1 MQYPFRKI
9 AAGIVLAI
17 AASSG
22 SVMFDASSAHAAPVA
37 VAPSGLIYTVV
48 KGDSLSGIAAKLG
61 VPMADLL
68 ALNGLTRSSVIHPG
82 RQLQVPRG
90 GHLPAG
96 SPGAT
101 AVYTVVKG
109 DSLVRI
115 SNRLGVTLTALLAT
129 NHLTKQSVI
138 VPGMQLAV
146 PAGGV
151 LPAAPTGAPAAP
163 TNTANPAT
171 GERYVVVKGDGL
183 TRIAE
188 RLGVTLAA
196 LLAANNLQRHSVIH
210 PGMELL
216 VPAGGQ
222 LPSTTPTNSGTAAGS
237 KVETVLAFARAQ
249 LGKPYRV
256 NAAGP
261 DAWDCSGLTLKAYA
275 QVGVRLPHYS
285 AAQAK
290 LGHAVAWTT
299 EGIRPGD
306 LVFLET
312 SPGSNVI
319 GHVGIAISATQWIQA
334 PRAGDVVR
342 ASNIPMQRIVSVRR
356 YLP

>member
-1 MQYPFRKI
+1 MQYPLRKI
-9 AAGIVLAI
+9 ALGIAI
-17 AASSG
+17 T
-22 SVMFDASSAHAAPVA
+22 ASSAAIVFNAPPAQAAQAAPSA
-37 VAPSGLIYTVV
+37 VTPSGLVYTVV

-96 SPGAT
+96 SPGAA

-115 SNRLGVTLTALLAT
+115 ANRLGVTLAALLET

-151 LPAAPTGAPAAP
+151 LPAATSTSPTTPTNSAAP
-163 TNTANPAT
+163 VG
-171 GERYVVVKGDGL
+171 GERYVVAKGDGL
-183 TRIAE
+183 VRIAE

-210 PGMELL
+210 PGMQLV
-216 VPAGGQ
+216 VPAGGR
-222 LPSTTPTNSGTAAGS
+222 LPATTAANSGAASS
-237 KVETVLAFARAQ
+237 KVDTVLAFAQAQ

-290 LGHAVAWTT
+290 LGQAVAWTT

-342 ASNIPMQRIVSVRR
+342 TSNIPMHRVVSVRR
-356 YLP
+356 YVP

>member
-1 MQYPFRKI
+1 VQQSLRKI
-9 AAGIVLAI
+9 AAGIALAL
-17 AASSG
+17 AASSA
-22 SVMFDASSAHAAPVA
+22 SVMFDAPSAHAAPAA
-37 VAPSGLIYTVV
+37 VAPSGLVYTVV

-96 SPGAT
+96 SPGAA
-101 AVYTVVKG
+101 AVYTVVRG

-115 SNRLGVTLTALLAT
+115 ANRLGVTLTALLTT
-129 NHLTKQSVI
+129 NHLTKTSVI
-138 VPGMQLAV
+138 LPGMQLAV

-151 LPAAPTGAPAAP
+151 LPAAQAPAPTVTAP
-163 TNTANPAT
+163 STPTT

-183 TRIAE
+183 VRIAN

-196 LLAANNLQRHSVIH
+196 LLAANNMQRHSVIH
-210 PGMELL
+210 PGMQLV
-216 VPAGGQ
+216 VPAGGR
-222 LPSTTPTNSGTAAGS
+222 LPASQVVTTGVATGS
-237 KVETVLAFARAQ
+237 KVDTVLAFARAQ
-249 LGKPYRV
+249 LGEPYRV
-256 NAAGP
+256 YAAGP

-290 LGHAVAWTT
+290 LGHAVAWAT

-342 ASNIPMQRIVSVRR
+342 ISNIPMYRVVSVRR